1 MLVEGGVR
9 GGAPAGCGAEPREE
23 NFGVFWGSRGHFCEK
38 TALPVWQTQTA
49 KLGHFFAQHF
59 IVESKPK
66 KACSRSLNHINFFFN
81 GGIITASQQ
90 ATFYG
95 GSAPHIGQNVPK
107 WGFEPGFEPIFFATW
122 RGPTR
127 ERMVRSTP
135 PPRSG
140 AEGKFF
146 TPKAYLHTSFCV
158 QKMGDPELSFRLH
171 RVLFC
176 VEHKS
181 TLHYVALRY

>member
-1 MLVEGGVR
+1 MGVW
-9 GGAPAGCGAEPREE
+9 GLAP
-23 NFGVFWGSRGHFCEK
+23 SRG
-38 TALPVWQTQTA
+38 AGRSPA
-49 KLGHFFAQHF
+49 KKILASFGGLEAISVRKRHYQFGKPRPPNWAFFLLNILLLAQ
-59 IVESKPK
+59 K
-66 KACSRSLNHINFFFN
+66 KACSRSLNNINFFFN

-107 WGFEPGFEPIFFATW
+107 WGFKLGLEPIFFAAW

-181 TLHYVALRY
+181 TLHYVALCRY

>member
-1 MLVEGGVR
+1 MHHVY
-9 GGAPAGCGAEPREE
+9 P
-23 NFGVFWGSRGHFCEK
+23 
-38 TALPVWQTQTA
+38 
-49 KLGHFFAQHF
+49 
-59 IVESKPK
+59 
-66 KACSRSLNHINFFFN
+66 
-81 GGIITASQQ
+81 
-90 ATFYG
+90 G

-107 WGFEPGFEPIFFATW
+107 WGFEPGFKPIFFATW

-181 TLHYVALRY
+181 TIPSAPLSRGPAVVKRGNFRKILHAHAYPPADPRRRPGPPGHPAAARAADSTAVQAHRTTGQKVESFSGQSSKCDRDQQGHQFTRRYRHRRIRVDA

>member
-1 MLVEGGVR
+1 MGGL
-9 GGAPAGCGAEPREE
+9 GACPQPGCGAEPREE

-59 IVESKPK
+59 IVDAKPK

-107 WGFEPGFEPIFFATW
+107 WGFEPGFEPIFFAAW

-181 TLHYVALRY
+181 TLHYVALCRY